1 MKAMEAILTRRSIR
15 KYTKQAV
22 SESLVK
28 EILTAAMSAPSANNK
43 QPWQFVVMN
52 QREVLDKVPEFHP
65 HASMIKEAP
74 LAILVCGDL
83 TRQEHKGYLV
93 LDCTAATENLLLAV
107 HAKGLGGVWLGI
119 YPREERMNGI
129 KKLLALPDDIMP
141 IALLVIGYPAE
152 QKPKENRYNDKVIHY
167 NTFSKRH

>member
-1 MKAMEAILTRRSIR
+1 MEAMEAILTRRSIR
-15 KYTKQAV
+15 KYTKQPV

-52 QREVLDKVPEFHP
+52 QREVLDKVPEFHL
-65 HASMIKEAP
+65 HANMIKEAP

-107 HAKGLGGVWLGI
+107 HAKELGAVWLGI
-119 YPREERMNGI
+119 YPREERISGI

-152 QKPKENRYNDKVIHY
+152 QKPAENRYKDNVICY